1 MQNSGEATLKIR
13 KAALDIGIVT
23 RKPEAMLAFYRD
35 VLGLKLESVMEMPG
49 GGVMNRLR
57 VGDSLLKII
66 QSVPEPPHDVTPGGI
81 RTATGCRYWTIHI
94 SNLDESLDVIERE
107 GYKIRLGRKT
117 IRRGVDIAMIEDPDG
132 NWLELVEKS
141 RRRWIPW
148 SRN

>member
-1 MQNSGEATLKIR
+1 MWSSDVVTLKIR

-23 RKPEAMLAFYRD
+23 RRPEAMLAFYRD
-35 VLGLKLESVMEMPG
+35 LLGLKLESVMDMPG

-66 QSVPEPPHDVTPGGI
+66 QLLPEPRNDVMPGGI
-81 RTATGCRYWTIHI
+81 RTATGCRYWSIDI
-94 SNLDESLDVIERE
+94 SNLDESLDAIERE
-107 GYKIRLGRKT
+107 GYKIRLGRKS

-141 RRRWIPW
+141 RYRWIPW
-148 SRN
+148 FRN

>member
-1 MQNSGEATLKIR
+1 
-13 KAALDIGIVT
+13 
-23 RKPEAMLAFYRD
+23 MLAFYRD
-35 VLGLKLESVMEMPG
+35 ILGLKLEAVMDMPG
-49 GGVMNRLR
+49 GGLMNRLR

-66 QSVPEPPHDVTPGGI
+66 QSDPEPPNDVTPGGI

-94 SNLDESLDVIERE
+94 SNLDESLDAIERE

-141 RRRWIPW
+141 RYRWIPW
-148 SRN
+148 FRI